1 MLRFD
6 AERLEDWLTHLESLH
21 PNAIDMGLGRVT
33 QVRDALGLKPAFPI
47 LTVGGTNG
55 KGSVCAMLSSILR
68 AAGYRVGTYT
78 SPHLLHYNERVMI
91 DLVPASDAALVESFR
106 AVEAARGEISLT
118 YFEFGTLA
126 ALQQFVAAEVDVAV
140 LEVGLGGRL
149 DAVNAFEPDIAA
161 VVSVGL
167 DHQSYLGDTRE
178 AIGFEKA
185 GIFRAG
191 KPAFCADPQPPQ
203 SLLDH
208 AAAIGADLRLVGRDF
223 GFQKQNEDRQWMA
236 WSKGSAHRHALP
248 FPALRGDY
256 QLGNA
261 ALVLAM
267 LDAVQERL
275 PVALGDI
282 KRGLIEVEWPAR
294 FQVLPGRPAVVLD
307 VGHNPHAAR
316 VLRAGLDQM
325 GFFPTTHAVFGMMAD
340 KDIAGVV
347 ACLADRIG
355 LWHVA
360 APALPR
366 AATAESVG
374 EIIGRCAAGA
384 QVKCY
389 PTVAQAWQGAC
400 KSASENDRIL
410 AFGSFYTVAEV
421 MAARE
426 SRI

>member
-1 MLRFD
+1 M
-6 AERLEDWLTHLESLH
+6 
-21 PNAIDMGLGRVT
+21 
-33 QVRDALGLKPAFPI
+33 
-47 LTVGGTNG
+47 
-55 KGSVCAMLSSILR
+55 
-68 AAGYRVGTYT
+68 
-78 SPHLLHYNERVMI
+78 
-91 DLVPASDAALVESFR
+91 
-106 AVEAARGEISLT
+106 
-118 YFEFGTLA
+118 
-126 ALQQFVAAEVDVAV
+126 
-140 LEVGLGGRL
+140 
-149 DAVNAFEPDIAA
+149 DAVNAFEPDVAA

-191 KPAFCADPQPPQ
+191 KPAFCADPQPPHT
-203 SLLDH
+203 LLDH
-208 AAAIGADLRLVGRDF
+208 AAAMGADLRLVGRDF

-236 WSKGSAHRHALP
+236 WSKGSAYRHALP

-267 LDAVQERL
+267 LDAIQDRL
-275 PVALGDI
+275 PVSLGAI

-307 VGHNPHAAR
+307 VGHNPHAAH
-316 VLRAGLDQM
+316 VLRSGLDQM
-325 GFFPTTHAVFGMMAD
+325 GFFPETHAVFGMMAD

-355 LWHVA
+355 VWHVA

-366 AATAESVG
+366 AASADTVG
-374 EIIGRCAAGA
+374 EIIQRCVAGA
-384 QVKCY
+384 RVMLY
-389 PTVAQAWQGAC
+389 PTIAQAWQGAC
-400 KSASENDRIL
+400 KSAAENDRIL

-426 SRI
+426 SRT

>member
-1 MLRFD
+1 
-6 AERLEDWLTHLESLH
+6 
-21 PNAIDMGLGRVT
+21 
-33 QVRDALGLKPAFPI
+33 
-47 LTVGGTNG
+47 
-55 KGSVCAMLSSILR
+55 MLSSILR

-91 DLVPASDAALVESFR
+91 DQVPVSDVALVSSFR
-106 AVEAARGEISLT
+106 AVESVRGEISLT

-126 ALQQFVAAEVDVAV
+126 AMQQFVAADVDVAV

-149 DAVNAFEPDIAA
+149 DAVNVFEPDVAA
-161 VVSVGL
+161 VVNVGL
-167 DHQSYLGDTRE
+167 DHQSYLGETRE

-185 GIFRAG
+185 GIFRSR

-208 AAAIGADLRLVGRDF
+208 AAAIHADLHLVGRDF

-267 LDAVQERL
+267 LDAVQDRL
-275 PVALGDI
+275 PVSLGDI

-325 GFFPTTHAVFGMMAD
+325 GFFPQTHAVFGMMAD

-355 LWHVA
+355 VWHVA
-360 APALPR
+360 APAIPR
-366 AATAESVG
+366 AATPEKVG
-374 EIIGRCAAGA
+374 EIIHLSATGA
-384 QVKCY
+384 QVRIY

-400 KSASENDRIL
+400 KSAAENDRIL

-426 SRI
+426 TRT

>member
-6 AERLEDWLTHLESLH
+6 AERLEDWLAHLESLH
-21 PNAIDMGLGRVT
+21 PSAIDMGLGRVA

-91 DLVPASDAALVESFR
+91 DLVPANDAALVESFR
-106 AVEAARGEISLT
+106 AVEVARGEISLT

-126 ALQQFVAAEVDVAV
+126 ALRQFAAAEVDVAV

-185 GIFRAG
+185 GIFRVG

-208 AAAIGADLRLVGRDF
+208 AAAIGADLRLIGRDF

-236 WSKGSAHRHALP
+236 WSKGAAHRHALP

-261 ALVLAM
+261 ALALAM
-267 LDAVQERL
+267 LDAVQDRL

-347 ACLADRIG
+347 ACLADRIDI
-355 LWHVA
+355 WHVA

-374 EIIGRCAAGA
+374 EIIGQCAAGT

-389 PTVAQAWQGAC
+389 PTVAQAWRGAC

-426 SRI
+426 SRT